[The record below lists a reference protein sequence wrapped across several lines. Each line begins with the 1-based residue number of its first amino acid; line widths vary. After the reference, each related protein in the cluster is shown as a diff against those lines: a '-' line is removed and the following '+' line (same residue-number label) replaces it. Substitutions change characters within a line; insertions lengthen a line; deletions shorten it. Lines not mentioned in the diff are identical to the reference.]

1 MNRLNDMLDR
11 YGECVSKAEA
21 SRILHRTQVTI
32 TNMLKDGRL
41 RHACMGTMVDVRSIA
56 EYIDAP
62 RGEDMTARYAKQ
74 AKHLQPDR
82 FKA

>member
-21 SRILHRTQVTI
+21 ARILHRTQVTI

-41 RHACMGTMVDVRSIA
+41 RRACRGTMVDVRSIA

-62 RGEDMTARYAKQ
+62 EGEDMHARYAKQ
-74 AKHLQPDR
+74 AKYLQPNR